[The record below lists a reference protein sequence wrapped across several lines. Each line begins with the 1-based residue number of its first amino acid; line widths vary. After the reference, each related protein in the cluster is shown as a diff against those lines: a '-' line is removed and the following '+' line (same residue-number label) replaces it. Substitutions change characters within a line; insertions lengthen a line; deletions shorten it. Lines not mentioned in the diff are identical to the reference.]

1 MKRKWIVFSTLAAVA
16 VAFAAGVAIF
26 RDSSKREVVQV
37 AQDNS
42 AALVRA
48 HSPVFGNAAARVTI
62 VEFFDPACETC
73 RAFYPIVK
81 GMVLSSFGNVRL
93 VVRYAPLH
101 QGSDRAVKILEA
113 ARQQGKY
120 WEAVERTLAS
130 QPQWA
135 AHHNPQPELIWESIA
150 DIGLDLPKARAA
162 ADGIAFDPLLKQDI
176 ADMQALKVRAT
187 PGFFVNGKPL
197 NEFGS
202 AQLKAL
208 VDQELAK
215 APTTPAPSRPGSPS
229 T

>member
-1 MKRKWIVFSTLAAVA
+1 MKGKWIVLSTLAAVA
-16 VAFAAGVAIF
+16 VAFVAGVAIF
-26 RDSSKREVVQV
+26 RDSNKKQVVQV

-48 HSPVFGNAAARVTI
+48 HAPVFGNAAARVTI
-62 VEFFDPACETC
+62 VEFLDPACETC

-81 GMVLSSFGNVRL
+81 GMVLSSFGHVRL

-120 WEAVERTLAS
+120 WEALERTMAS

-150 DIGLDLPKARAA
+150 DIGLDLAKARTA
-162 ADGIAFDPLLKQDI
+162 ADSTAFDSLLKQEI
-176 ADMQALKVRAT
+176 ADMKALKVRAT
-187 PGFFVNGKPL
+187 PGFFVNGTPL
-197 NEFGS
+197 DDFGA

-208 VDQELAK
+208 VDRELAK
-215 APTTPAPSRPGSPS
+215 AKGP
-229 T
+229 